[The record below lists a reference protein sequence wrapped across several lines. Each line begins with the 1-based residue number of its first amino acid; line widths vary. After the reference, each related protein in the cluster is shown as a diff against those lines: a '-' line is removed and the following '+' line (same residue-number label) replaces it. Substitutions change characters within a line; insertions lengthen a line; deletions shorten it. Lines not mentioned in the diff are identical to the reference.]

1 MCAYMH
7 TRTCVGKQ
15 NNTKNQPQTNVHS
28 SQMRGGLAE
37 AETLSLREAMLC
49 SGSGFMDVINPM
61 AHNWSFWDRLP
72 LCQKS
77 FRMISSI
84 LNY

>member
-1 MCAYMH
+1 MH

-15 NNTKNQPQTNVHS
+15 YEKPTPNKR
-28 SQMRGGLAE
+28 SQQSDGGGLAE